1 MVSTP
6 PATPETVPE
15 PPPTVAIEASLVV
28 HVPPAVVL
36 LSVVTLPWHTVA
48 VPVMGEGMFTL
59 TVVVAVQPPPK
70 VV

>member
-1 MVSTP
+1 
-6 PATPETVPE
+6 
-15 PPPTVAIEASLVV
+15 VAIEASLVV